1 MVATHVAFDI
11 VMNILILLN
20 MIPIALELS
29 VPDDV
34 WYMIYLKYINY
45 VYCAVY
51 VLEAA
56 IKVYFIGNF
65 AIFTFKYE
73 FVDFTL
79 S

>member
-1 MVATHVAFDI
+1 MVATHVAFDVTI
-11 VMNILILLN
+11 NILIILN
-20 MIPIALELS
+20 MIPISLELS

-56 IKVYFIGNF
+56 IKVCHILKCLFSNQQFYIL
-65 AIFTFKYE
+65 ALIW
-73 FVDFTL
+73 
-79 S
+79 